1 MGSHLAAT
9 LGLLALVTAP
19 GCGRHAAAVASDAG
33 EAGPSVHAVA
43 LDFQNATVREVLVVV
58 SLEAEQPVTVDPDAE
73 PITGCAHITLLSG
86 KPLAGDELTR
96 FVSDALASSALSLE
110 RTPYGA
116 WIVRRSPGAPLPA
129 SCQPPPPP
137 SARLDDPMALAPGNA
152 SATTKAVAA
161 GIHRISPTE
170 VEMTESARAAFLGD
184 TSAQMQ
190 SVRLVSVEKDGGPAG
205 FRVFAIRSGSVLN
218 LIGIHNGDTLVSV
231 NGKSIGTPAAALEAS
246 AQVRHAPLITLQI
259 ERDFTPMELVVHVVP
274 DRSLDH

>member
-1 MGSHLAAT
+1 MGFHLPTT

-19 GCGRHAAAVASDAG
+19 GCGRHAAAVAPDAG
-33 EAGPSVHAVA
+33 EAGPGVHAVT
-43 LDFQNATVREVLVVV
+43 LDFHDASVREVLAVV
-58 SLEAEQPVTVDPDAE
+58 SLEAEQAVTVEPDAE
-73 PITGCAHITLLSG
+73 PITGCARITLLSG
-86 KPLAGDELTR
+86 KPLAGEQLTR

-137 SARLDDPMALAPGNA
+137 SASPDDPMALAPGNP
-152 SATTKAVAA
+152 SATTKSVAA

-205 FRVFAIRSGSVLN
+205 FKVFAIRRGSVLN
-218 LIGIHNGDTLVSV
+218 LIGVHNADTIVSV
-231 NGKSIGTPAAALEAS
+231 NGKSIGTPAAALEVS

-259 ERDFTPMELVVHVVP
+259 VRDFTPLELVVRVVP
-274 DRSLDH
+274 DRSLGH